1 MKNLK
6 KASSQEN
13 ESLIDKSM
21 EPAVTFHRTGTK
33 MHNNFC
39 KSLYQR
45 RKLKNKGAIVV
56 IIWNYLVTSLA
67 FYLANHASDNK
78 PYYIACSFVL
88 PFAGWLADVYLGRYR
103 VIRWS
108 MWIMWVASVLATVSS
123 VMAQAVNS
131 YQHFHS
137 YISLALLIIAS
148 VGLGGY
154 WANVIQFGLDQLQDA
169 STTEI
174 TAFISWFMW
183 TYISGGIILSYAYAC
198 VKKEYHIFGQFYVC
212 TCLSTALILLFL
224 TKSLLAKEP
233 VTQNPFKL
241 VYRVIK

>member
-1 MKNLK
+1 
-6 KASSQEN
+6 
-13 ESLIDKSM
+13 
-21 EPAVTFHRTGTK
+21 
-33 MHNNFC
+33 
-39 KSLYQR
+39 
-45 RKLKNKGAIVV
+45 
-56 IIWNYLVTSLA
+56 
-67 FYLANHASDNK
+67 
-78 PYYIACSFVL
+78 
-88 PFAGWLADVYLGRYR
+88 
-103 VIRWS
+103 
-108 MWIMWVASVLATVSS
+108 MWIASVLATVSS
-123 VMAQAVNS
+123 VVAQAVNS

-174 TAFISWFMW
+174 TAFISWFIW
-183 TYISGGIILSYAYAC
+183 TYMSGGNTLNYAYAC
-198 VKKEYHIFGQFYVC
+198 VKKENHIVGQIYVC
-212 TCLSTALILLFL
+212 ICLSMALILLFL